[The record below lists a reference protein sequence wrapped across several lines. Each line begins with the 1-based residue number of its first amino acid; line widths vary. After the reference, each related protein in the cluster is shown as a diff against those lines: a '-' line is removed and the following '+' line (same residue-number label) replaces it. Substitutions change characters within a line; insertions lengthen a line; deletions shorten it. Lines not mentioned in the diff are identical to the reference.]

1 MATEPVSTP
10 VTTTEPVTPI
20 DSYTKPVEYSH
31 DYHAEAHVLS
41 GHLQLP
47 VKQPIQ
53 QHALVVLKDRRG
65 GHFTQTAEDFSLEGL
80 ITFKSGR
87 TRVSGSPSLKPSK
100 GWVTLSSS
108 ILEGMNVF
116 EVITAD
122 RVVAQV
128 STDHPKI
135 DGHVPHVT
143 FLGTHF
149 ENFRIG
155 GFPVEIELDLTI
167 CGTKPDG
174 DKPYKTDSDFL
185 DRVAKQCASIAN
197 KPGVPDAV
205 KAQFLEELAY
215 IDRLRERNNG
225 GSSEEGSSGNG
236 ISNGRRQSD
245 PPIKCS
251 LVKSF
256 GKLPPGVTAYGNVL
270 SIPGFGM
277 VSIAEVEVGTEVHDE
292 KPENDS
298 NYFTLNMVNMQL
310 GCIGHGNVVAGVV
323 TSNGKT
329 KP

>member
-1 MATEPVSTP
+1 MATEPITP
-10 VTTTEPVTPI
+10 VSTTEPVTSI
-20 DSYTKPVEYSH
+20 DSYAKPVEPSH

-41 GHLQLP
+41 GDLQQP

-53 QHALVVLKDRRG
+53 RHALVVLKDRRG

-87 TRVSGSPSLKPSK
+87 TRVSGSPSLKASK

-108 ILEGMNVF
+108 ILEGMNIF

-122 RVVAQV
+122 RVVGQV
-128 STDHPKI
+128 STDHPRI

-155 GFPVEIELDLTI
+155 GFPVEIELDLSI

-174 DKPYKTDSDFL
+174 DRPYKSDNDFL
-185 DRVAKQCASIAN
+185 DRVIKQCASIAN
-197 KPGVPDAV
+197 KPGVPEEL
-205 KAQFLEELAY
+205 KTKCEEELAY
-215 IDRLRERNNG
+215 IDRLRERYDTGN
-225 GSSEEGSSGNG
+225 SEASGNG
-236 ISNGRRQSD
+236 NSNGKRPSD
-245 PPIKCS
+245 SPIRCS

-256 GKLPPGVTAYGNVL
+256 GKLPPGVTAFGNVL
-270 SIPGFGM
+270 SIPGFGLA
-277 VSIAEVEVGTEVHDE
+277 SIAEVEVGTESDE
-292 KPENDS
+292 EHPNNEKYDS
-298 NYFTLNMVNMQL
+298 NYFTLKMVNMQL
-310 GCIGHGNVVAGVV
+310 GCIGHGTAVAGAL
-323 TSNGKT
+323 TINGKT

>member
-1 MATEPVSTP
+1 MATMEQPPIT
-10 VTTTEPVTPI
+10 I
-20 DSYTKPVEYSH
+20 DSYGRAPEYSH

-65 GHFTQTAEDFSLEGL
+65 GHFTQSAEDFSLEGL

-100 GWVTLSSS
+100 GWVTLSTS
-108 ILEGMNVF
+108 ILEGMNIF

-122 RVVAQV
+122 RIVGQV
-128 STDHPKI
+128 STDHPKEG
-135 DGHVPHVT
+135 GHVPNVT

-155 GFPVEIELDLTI
+155 GFPVEITLDLTI
-167 CGTKPDG
+167 CGTKPED
-174 DKPYKTDSDFL
+174 DQPYKSDSDFL
-185 DRVAKQCASIAN
+185 DRVAKQYASIAN
-197 KPGVPDAV
+197 DPNAPNAL
-205 KAQFLEELAY
+205 KAQYLEELAY
-215 IDRLRERNNG
+215 IDRLKLRLK
-225 GSSEEGSSGNG
+225 GSSNGSGSAEKSENG
-236 ISNGRRQSD
+236 QRPQD

-256 GKLPPGVTAYGNVL
+256 SKLPPGVKAYGNVL
-270 SIPGFGM
+270 EIPGFGFA
-277 VSIAEVEVGTEVHDE
+277 SIAEVEVGTEMHDSDP
-292 KPENDS
+292 KNDS
-298 NYFTLNMVNMQL
+298 NYFTLKMVDMKL
-310 GCIGHGNVVAGVV
+310 GCIGHGDVTAGAV

-329 KP
+329 RP

>member
-1 MATEPVSTP
+1 MATMEQPPVA
-10 VTTTEPVTPI
+10 I
-20 DSYTKPVEYSH
+20 DSYGRPGESSH

-65 GHFTQTAEDFSLEGL
+65 GHFTQSAEDFSLEGL

-87 TRVSGSPSLKPSK
+87 TRVSGSPSLKPGR
-100 GWVTLSSS
+100 GWVTLSTS

-128 STDHPKI
+128 STEHPREN
-135 DGHVPHVT
+135 GHVPHVT

-149 ENFRIG
+149 EGFRIG
-155 GFPVEIELDLTI
+155 GYPVEIELDLNI
-167 CGTKPDG
+167 CGTKPEG
-174 DKPYKTDSDFL
+174 DQPYKADPDFL

-197 KPGVPDAV
+197 NPSVPDAV
-205 KAQFLEELAY
+205 RAQYLDELAY
-215 IDRLRERNNG
+215 IDRLRERG
-225 GSSEEGSSGNG
+225 TGSGNAENSGNG
-236 ISNGRRQSD
+236 KRQDD

-256 GKLPPGVTAYGNVL
+256 GKLPPGVKAFGNVL
-270 SIPGFGM
+270 EIPGFGL
-277 VSIAEVEVGTEVHDE
+277 VSVAEVEVGTESHLSENGKDY
-292 KPENDS
+292 NDS
-298 NYFTLNMVNMQL
+298 NYFTVKMVNMQL
-310 GCIGHGNVVAGVV
+310 GCIGHGNVVAGTV
-323 TSNGKT
+323 TTNGKT

>member
-1 MATEPVSTP
+1 MATEPVTTPITST
-10 VTTTEPVTPI
+10 ESVTPI
-20 DSYTKPVEYSH
+20 DSYAKPTEYSH

-53 QHALVVLKDRRG
+53 HHALVVLKDRRG

-122 RVVAQV
+122 RVVGQV
-128 STDHPKI
+128 STDHPR
-135 DGHVPHVT
+135 DGGHVPNVT

-155 GFPVEIELDLTI
+155 GYPVEIELDLNI
-167 CGTKPDG
+167 CGTKPAD
-174 DKPYKTDSDFL
+174 DQPYKTDPDFL
-185 DRVAKQCASIAN
+185 DRVVKQCASIAN
-197 KPGVPDAV
+197 NPSVPNAV
-205 KAQFLEELAY
+205 RAQYLEELEY
-215 IDRLRERNNG
+215 IERLEKRCNG
-225 GSSEEGSSGNG
+225 SGSAENSGNG
-236 ISNGRRQSD
+236 KRQND

-256 GKLPPGVTAYGNVL
+256 GKLPPGVTAFGNVL
-270 SIPGFGM
+270 EIPGFGM

-298 NYFTLNMVNMQL
+298 NYFTLKMVNMQL
-310 GCIGHGNVVAGVV
+310 GCIGHGNVTAGVV
-323 TSNGKT
+323 TTNGKT